1 MVDKHRPTDRRAS
14 ARPTIT
20 LVGPGNLASVLGL
33 ALHAAGYTIDE
44 VVSRDA
50 GDSRKRARAL
60 ARQVGDRAATYADG
74 RLASDISWL
83 AGVVGAGFGLLVGL
97 GLQLRE
103 PALPG

>member
-1 MVDKHRPTDRRAS
+1 MAETHRPTTNRAC

-20 LVGPGNLASVLGL
+20 LIGPGNLARVLGL

-60 ARQVGDRAATYADG
+60 AR
-74 RLASDISWL
+74 
-83 AGVVGAGFGLLVGL
+83 
-97 GLQLRE
+97 
-103 PALPG
+103 